1 MPTDPN
7 EPQSDAHL
15 GPYTVTQTLGRGG
28 MGVVYRVHDQ
38 RLKRTVAA
46 KVTHEA
52 LEDGSPEHARF
63 VEEAQITAQLRHP
76 SIVSVHELSTL
87 PDGRSYFTMEEVEGY
102 TLAEV
107 LEQLHAA
114 SATDWGQSAQG
125 WTFKRLI
132 ESFRRT
138 CEAVAY
144 AHSRGV
150 VHRDLKP
157 SNVMLGR
164 FGEVLIMDWGLSKVL
179 DQDSAV
185 PEPVHT
191 ERSEI
196 PEGSSTATSAGALMG
211 TPAFMPP
218 EQAKGDWA
226 KVGFTSDV
234 YSLGAI
240 LYNILKGHPPYQG
253 SIHEVI
259 RAVIKGELEPP
270 DAPSDAPTPP
280 VPQDLSEICLR
291 AMAPDPKARHS
302 DASEL
307 AADVGAWLDGS
318 RRRDTARS
326 LVLEAAAHSR
336 EAAELHAQAERFKAE
351 AFRRLENVAEHDPVE
366 LKLAGWTLEDRARR
380 LELQANLVALEG
392 TRTLQTAL
400 SLAPD
405 LPEAHAGLANYYRQR
420 HAQAEATQEPDQAAL
435 WEVQLRDHDRGEHRD
450 YLEGTGALTLVT
462 DPPNAE
468 AVLYRFVEQDRR
480 LVPERVRSLG
490 RTPIHKL
497 PLSAGH
503 YQVLLRR
510 PGYAEL
516 RYPVSIGRLEH
527 WDGVAPGE
535 SRPTPIRL
543 LRQHEL
549 GEEECYVPAGWFQ
562 AGGDPGSPHS
572 LAGQRLWVD
581 GRIFKK
587 YPVRNREYLAFLND
601 LVDQGE
607 RKLAERYGPRFEG
620 FLLLNRGLDGHFTL
634 RTDMTLF
641 SQHPEAPVVMIDWH
655 AAKAFADWEAA
666 RTGLPW
672 DLPEE
677 VAWEK
682 AARGVDGRIFPWGK
696 TLDPTW
702 CNVRDS
708 HAGAPGLNQVT
719 ENPVDV
725 SVFGLWGMGGN
736 VMDWCRDTFRASGP
750 PIVDGRA
757 QLLDKPERA
766 RAIRGG
772 HWYSVDQLS
781 RCAHR
786 FRLEPE
792 MRGYMIG
799 FRLARPA

>member
-1 MPTDPN
+1 MSTQPPET
-7 EPQSDAHL
+7 L
-15 GPYTVTQTLGRGG
+15 GPYILLETLGRGG
-28 MGVVYRVHDQ
+28 MGVVYRVQDTH
-38 RLKRTVAA
+38 LKRSVAA
-46 KVTHEA
+46 KVTHSPLVE
-52 LEDGSPEHARF
+52 GSPEYARF

-76 SIVSVHELSTL
+76 SIVSVHELNSL
-87 PDGRSYFTMEEVEGY
+87 PDGRAYFTMEEVEGQ

-114 SATDWGQSAQG
+114 STNEWAVTDQG
-125 WTFKRLI
+125 WTFKRLV

-144 AHSRGV
+144 AHSRSV

-164 FGEVLIMDWGLSKVL
+164 FGEVLIMDWGLAKVL
-179 DQDSAV
+179 DGESAV
-185 PEPVHT
+185 PEPVLT
-191 ERSEI
+191 ERSKI
-196 PEGSSTATSAGALMG
+196 LEGSATATSAGELMG

-218 EQAKGDWA
+218 EQARGDWA
-226 KVGFTSDV
+226 RVGFTSDV
-234 YSLGAI
+234 YSLGSI
-240 LYNILKGHPPYQG
+240 LYNILRGCPPYQG
-253 SIHEVI
+253 SIGEVL
-259 RAVIKGELEPP
+259 RGVIQGDLEPP
-270 DAPSDAPTPP
+270 DAPRDGPTPP

-318 RRRDTARS
+318 RRRDTARN
-326 LVLEAAAHSR
+326 LVQEAAAHSK
-336 EAAELHAQAERFKAE
+336 EAAELHAQSERFRSE

-366 LKLAGWTLEDRARR
+366 LKLAGWTLEDRAKR
-380 LELQANLVALEG
+380 LELQADLVALEG

-420 HAQAEATQEPDQAAL
+420 HAQAEAAQEPNQAAL

-490 RTPIHKL
+490 RTPIHNL

-527 WDGVAPGE
+527 WDGIAPGE
-535 SRPTPIRL
+535 SRPSPIAL
-543 LRQHEL
+543 LRQDEL
-549 GEEECYVPAGWFQ
+549 AEEECYVPAGWFQ

-572 LAGQRLWVD
+572 LSGQRLWVD
-581 GRIFKK
+581 GCIFKK
-587 YPVRNREYLAFLND
+587 YPVRNREYLAFLNH
-601 LVDQGE
+601 LVDKGE
-607 RKLAERYGPRFEG
+607 RKLAESYGPRFEG

-641 SQHPEAPVVMIDWH
+641 SQHPDAPAVMIDWH
-655 AAKAFADWEAA
+655 AAKAYADWEAE

-750 PIVDGRA
+750 PIQDGRA
-757 QLLDKPERA
+757 TLLDTEGSA

-799 FRLARPA
+799 FRLARKL